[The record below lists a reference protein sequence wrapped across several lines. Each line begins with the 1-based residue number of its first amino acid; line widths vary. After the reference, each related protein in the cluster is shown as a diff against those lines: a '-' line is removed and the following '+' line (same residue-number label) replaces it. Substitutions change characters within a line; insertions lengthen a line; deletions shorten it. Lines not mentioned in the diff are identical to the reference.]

1 MNQQRLFSSKMLLRL
16 IWPLV
21 IEQFLAVAIGFIDTI
36 MVSSL
41 GEASVSGVSL
51 VDSISILIIQ
61 VFSALATGGAVIASQ
76 YIGRGE
82 DGNACRS
89 AKQLLYSS
97 FLLSSLLMVLALC
110 FRRFILQTVFGHI
123 EQDVMDAAMV
133 YFLLSAVSYPFLSVF
148 NSCAALYRSVGNSR
162 VSMLVAIIMNV
173 INVIGNAV
181 GIYVLKWGVAGAAAS
196 TLLAR
201 ASGAV
206 IMLVL
211 ISKRGQKIFIDNIFK
226 PEFDG
231 AMVKRILRIG
241 IPSGLENGA
250 FQVGKLLVASLVTSF
265 GTASIAANA
274 ISGSIASISN
284 IPGAAIG
291 LAMVTVVGQCIGAG
305 DYEQAK
311 HYVRRLMLC
320 TYVAMNTLNLF
331 MVIFVHP
338 LVGAFNLSP
347 EASQTAVQIIY
358 SFAAMSTVFWPAAFT
373 IPNALRAV
381 GDVKYTMY
389 CSMLTMG
396 IFRIGFSYV
405 LGSWL
410 QMGVLGVWFAMYID
424 WIFRAALFFGRYLSG
439 RWKNKKAI

>member
-1 MNQQRLFSSKMLLRL
+1 MIRLL
-16 IWPLV
+16 
-21 IEQFLAVAIGFIDTI
+21 Q
-36 MVSSL
+36 
-41 GEASVSGVSL
+41 SG
-51 VDSISILIIQ
+51 
-61 VFSALATGGAVIASQ
+61 
-76 YIGRGE
+76 
-82 DGNACRS
+82 
-89 AKQLLYSS
+89 
-97 FLLSSLLMVLALC
+97 
-110 FRRFILQTVFGHI
+110 
-123 EQDVMDAAMV
+123 
-133 YFLLSAVSYPFLSVF
+133 
-148 NSCAALYRSVGNSR
+148 
-162 VSMLVAIIMNV
+162 
-173 INVIGNAV
+173 
-181 GIYVLKWGVAGAAAS
+181 W
-196 TLLAR
+196 
-201 ASGAV
+201 
-206 IMLVL
+206 
-211 ISKRGQKIFIDNIFK
+211 NIFK

-347 EASQTAVQIIY
+347 EASQTAVEIIY

-373 IPNALRAV
+373 IPNALRAA

>member
-1 MNQQRLFSSKMLLRL
+1 MNQQRLFSTKMLLRL

-97 FLLSSLLMVLALC
+97 FLLSSLLMVIALC

-347 EASQTAVQIIY
+347 EASQTAVEIIY

-373 IPNALRAV
+373 IPNALRAA

>member
-311 HYVRRLMLC
+311 HYVRRLMIC

-347 EASQTAVQIIY
+347 EASQTAVEIIY

-373 IPNALRAV
+373 IPNALRAA

>member
-1 MNQQRLFSSKMLLRL
+1 MNQQRLFSTKMLLRL

-347 EASQTAVQIIY
+347 EASQTAVEIIY

-373 IPNALRAV
+373 IPNALRAA

>member
-373 IPNALRAV
+373 IPNALRAA

>member
-305 DYEQAK
+305 DCEQAK
-311 HYVRRLMLC
+311 YYVRKLILC
-320 TYVAMNTLNLF
+320 TYIAMNTLNLF

-347 EASQTAVQIIY
+347 EASQTAVEIIY

-373 IPNALRAV
+373 IPNALRAA

>member
-1 MNQQRLFSSKMLLRL
+1 MNQQRLFSTKMLLRL

>member
-1 MNQQRLFSSKMLLRL
+1 MNQQRLFSTKMLLRL

-373 IPNALRAV
+373 IPNALRAA